1 MSTNFIFAHFLFF
14 FYEDG
19 SKTRKY
25 ELPVE
30 LDQFKSYFRKY
41 RSKVTKAAT

>member
-1 MSTNFIFAHFLFF
+1 MSTDFIFAHFLFF
-14 FYEDG
+14 SEDG

-30 LDQFKSYFRKY
+30 LDQFKSYFRTY

>member
-30 LDQFKSYFRKY
+30 LD
-41 RSKVTKAAT
+41 

>member
-1 MSTNFIFAHFLFF
+1 MSTDFIFAHFPFF
-14 FYEDG
+14 FSEDG

-25 ELPVE
+25 EVPVE
-30 LDQFKSYFRKY
+30 LDQFKSYFRTY